1 MDWGWLSQLL
11 PMLFQQ
17 LGALGT
23 VLIGVCG
30 TLLWLLHR
38 EQEAHSKTRT
48 QVDLINDKRLE
59 LATQTL
65 HTLHGLKD
73 AIDAVGEEIKRRRR

>member
-1 MDWGWLSQLL
+1 L
-11 PMLFQQ
+11 LFQQ
-17 LGALGT
+17 LGALGV
-23 VLIGVCG
+23 VLVGVCG

-38 EQEAHSKTRT
+38 EQDEHATTRKH
-48 QVDLINDKRLE
+48 VEVINEKRLE

-73 AIDAVGEEIKRRRR
+73 AIDAVGEEIKRRRPR